1 MKTWVFL
8 TLMGFAALACGAE
21 MYRWVDEKG
30 VTNYTPFPPPANIKQ
45 VEQKRFGA
53 NTIQTSEVPYSLQL
67 ATKNFPV
74 TFYATPDC
82 GEPCKM
88 ARAHLDRRGVPY
100 AEKNP
105 SKPASP
111 EDFENFKK
119 LTGGGM
125 EVPLLL
131 VGQLKTLK
139 GYLASDWD
147 VALNDAG
154 YPSTA
159 IPGVKPAATAPAPA
173 PVPAPPEATK

>member
-1 MKTWVFL
+1 MKTWAFL
-8 TLMGFAALACGAE
+8 ALMGFVLLARGAE

-30 VTNYTPFPPPANIKQ
+30 VTNYTPFPPPANIKE

-53 NTIQTSEVPYSLQL
+53 NTIQTSETPYSVQL
-67 ATKNFPV
+67 AVKNFPL
-74 TFYATPDC
+74 TFYSTPDC

-88 ARAHLDRRGVPY
+88 ARAHLEKRGVPFT
-100 AEKNP
+100 EKNP

-125 EVPLLL
+125 EVPLLQ

-139 GYLASDWD
+139 GYLAADWD
-147 VALNDAG
+147 GALNDAG
-154 YPSTA
+154 YPSAA
-159 IPGVKPAATAPAPA
+159 IPGARPAAPASASEPTAAS
-173 PVPAPPEATK
+173 K